1 MKKIILISVIILI
14 IIPIRG
20 LANEDDREWQNLGS
34 FSFTIKALGP
44 KSYPTGFEVLTWEE
58 INSTYKDSILFN
70 LTFIPKYPVEGQDF
84 ETTDYFILG
93 QEIIA
98 IVCYIENMNREI
110 ILSNVTLSI
119 YNPDGE
125 LLRNISF
132 LEENYTGTNTK
143 KIKLL
148 ENDPLIFNLLG
159 IWKLILNFESNT
171 DNLIWKY
178 LHGWG
183 KEEEYQ
189 TFKLTDTQQKDLKK
203 IMFYNEYREGIPIIT
218 LSEALD
224 VAATR
229 YSAEQTDYLK
239 KSAIAQEES
248 SQEQEKLSNTTVT
261 LANATVLLA
270 IVTFLS
276 IIEYEFK
283 FLKKLCKKVKK
294 YYKKKIKKQNAK
306 KKKTIIPLN

>member
-1 MKKIILISVIILI
+1 VKKIILISVILLI

-20 LANEDDREWQNLGS
+20 LANEDNGEWQVLETI
-34 FSFTIKALGP
+34 SFTIKALGP

-98 IVCYIENMNREI
+98 ITCYIENMNREI

-132 LEENYTGTNTK
+132 LEENHTGTNTK

-148 ENDPLIFNLLG
+148 EDDPLIFNSLG

-178 LHGWG
+178 LYGWG

-189 TFKLTDTQQKDLKK
+189 TFKLTDTQKKVLKK
-203 IMFYNEYREGIPIIT
+203 IMFYNEYREGIPVIT

-229 YSAEQTDYLK
+229 YSAEQTYYLK

-294 YYKKKIKKQNAK
+294 YYKKKIKNQNAK
-306 KKKTIIPLN
+306 KKKR